1 VQPERRDVRHIL
13 VQKKALADRLYA
25 QLKAGANFAALAKK
39 YSKDPGSAAKGGKL
53 TITRGQTVPPFDKTA
68 FSLKTGQLSQPVKT
82 QFGWHIIQALSPIKA
97 PASTPLSK
105 VKSSIQQQLEQKKKN
120 ELMTKWVDD
129 TKKQF
134 CKPGKISFAAGYKPS
149 PDPCLGVAG
158 TPTTTT

>member
-1 VQPERRDVRHIL
+1 VNANQ
-13 VQKKALADRLYA
+13 KALADRLYA
-25 QLKAGANFAALAKK
+25 ELAANNGKNFAALAKK

-82 QFGWHIIQALSPIKA
+82 QFGWHIIQALSPIKP
-97 PASTPLSK
+97 PASTPLAK
-105 VKSSIQQQLEQKKKN
+105 VKSSIQQQLEQQKKN